1 MSNIRKAIFP
11 LGGGMG
17 TRLLPIT
24 KALPKEI
31 IPIIDKPL
39 IQYAVEEAISAG
51 ITELIFITSRNK
63 RIIEDHFDSS
73 PELEKYLIDNNK
85 TEMLSI
91 INNIVPKNIKFSF
104 IRQSKPLGLGHAI
117 LSAEHIINKEEF
129 AVILAD
135 DLIDSKTPVIKQLI
149 LIFQQTNSN
158 VIAIQDVSL
167 EEIEKYGI
175 VATQKYHQIKNTEE
189 ITSIVEKPT
198 QTNAPSQTAI
208 IGRYIFK
215 PDIFDHLRTITPDI
229 KGEIQLTE
237 AMISLLKE
245 KKILAYRYE
254 GERFDCG
261 TKHGLFYANIY
272 FGEKYHGF
280 NTIRS

>member
-31 IPIIDKPL
+31 IPVIDKPL

-85 TEMLSI
+85 PEILRVIDNI
-91 INNIVPKNIKFSF
+91 IPKNIKCSF

-117 LSAEHIINKEEF
+117 LSAEHIINNEEF

-135 DLIDSKTPVIKQLI
+135 DLIDSKIPVVKQLMI
-149 LIFQQTNSN
+149 IFQQTNSN
-158 VIAIQDVSL
+158 VVAIQDVSL

-175 VATQKYHQIKNTEE
+175 VATQKYNQIKNTEE
-189 ITSIVEKPT
+189 ITSIVEKP
-198 QTNAPSQTAI
+198 NRKNSPSQTAI
-208 IGRYIFK
+208 VGRYIFK
-215 PDIFDHLRTITPDI
+215 SDIFDHLRITTPDI

-254 GERFDCG
+254 GKRFDCG

-272 FGEKYHGF
+272 FGKKYHGF